1 MTEML
6 DHAATPPRSTRQ
18 NKPKRAGLIRRIVLL
33 IGALLL
39 LGLLWTGYVLWKI
52 TGTSDGTPLATSDV
66 GIVLGASLWGDE
78 PSPGLK
84 ERLDLMVKLY
94 NEGRFKQV
102 IVTGGKDTPTATYT
116 EAEGSKRYL
125 IAHGIPESV
134 IWLENSST
142 STLEN
147 LQFAQPIVREHQ
159 WSSVTIVTHNFHGNR
174 AYEIAAKL
182 GYEQL
187 HVETVASKV
196 LSTVYHFGRET
207 LAYTKWKWDELWL

>member
-1 MTEML
+1 MPKML
-6 DHAATPPRSTRQ
+6 DHAATPMRSARK
-18 NKPKRAGLIRRIVLL
+18 NKSRKTVLIRKLVLL
-33 IGALLL
+33 VGFLLL

-52 TGTSDGTPLATSDV
+52 TSSSDANSLATSDV

-84 ERLDLMVKLY
+84 ERLNLVVKLY
-94 NEGRFKQV
+94 NEGRFKQI

-147 LQFAQPIVREHQ
+147 LKFAQPIVREHQ
-159 WSSVTIVTHNFHGNR
+159 WSSVTIVTHDFHGNR
-174 AYEIAAKL
+174 AYEIADKL

-196 LSTVYHFGRET
+196 LSTFYHFGRET